1 MADAS
6 KGDIN
11 ISVPARPEFV
21 HVLRLV
27 ACGVAARLELAYDS
41 VNDLA
46 LAVDEAFS
54 YLLAAASDPREP
66 TRLILRM
73 SVGSNKINITALA
86 DIDAAGLRARGLEES
101 LTWKVLTA
109 LAEDAGF
116 IESDEESGIRFSKA
130 LPAGSDP

>member
-6 KGDIN
+6 QGDIN

-27 ACGVAARLELAYDS
+27 ACGVAARLELGYDS

-54 YLLAAASDPREP
+54 YLLAASSAP
-66 TRLILRM
+66 TQLFLRM
-73 SVGSNKINITALA
+73 SVESNKINVTALA
-86 DIDAAGLRARGLEES
+86 DVDAASLRARGLEES

-109 LAEDAGF
+109 LTEDAAF
-116 IESDEESGIRFSKA
+116 IESDVENGIRFSKA
-130 LPAGSDP
+130 LPAGNNL

>member
-27 ACGVAARLELAYDS
+27 ACGVAARLELGYDS

-54 YLLAAASDPREP
+54 YLLAAASD
-66 TRLILRM
+66 TRTPSELILRL
-73 SVGSNKINITALA
+73 SVDSSKINVTALA
-86 DIDAAGLRARGLEES
+86 DINAASLRAGGLEES

-109 LAEDAGF
+109 LTEDSRF

-130 LPAGSDP
+130 RPAGSGR